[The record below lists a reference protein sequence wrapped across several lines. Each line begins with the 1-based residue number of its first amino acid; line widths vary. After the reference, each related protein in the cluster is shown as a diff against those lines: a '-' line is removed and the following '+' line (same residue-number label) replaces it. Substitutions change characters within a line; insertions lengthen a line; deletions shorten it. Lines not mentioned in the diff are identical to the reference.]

1 MLFPFVDLRLSRRAL
16 TWLGAVLLVAS
27 VRAQTPADSPTV
39 TIKSSVRLVQ
49 VDVIAKDKHGNPVP
63 GLEAKDFTLLDDGK
77 PQKISHLSIERAESS
92 TSVEKA
98 APGSTSQVTPSAF
111 SNRHPENA
119 VPTVILFD
127 VLNTAVEDQPAMRKG
142 LLQSLNGIGE
152 GTPVA
157 LLILGDDLTVV
168 SDFTTSTISLTK
180 AAGSGLGLRPE
191 GFGPPITARKTGN
204 PTRDRMILKATS
216 QAFRVEDHE
225 RGERTLAALNL
236 ISEQLARMR
245 GRKSLLWVTGGLS
258 ASGQATEVEDA
269 IDRLNDANVG
279 VYTVDARGVLLDPGL
294 TAETDTNDLT
304 APVHEERELTRGD
317 VLAVMANSTGGVGYH
332 NTNRLDGAISQALGD
347 RSLVY
352 ALDYYP
358 QHGEW
363 RGKLHKLQVKTS
375 RPGVRLRY
383 RASYR
388 ATLPSAPKVQEQEQL
403 LAEVAASPLEFAG
416 IHFIVEIKP
425 GLAADPEFILHVP
438 AEELQWSANGGK
450 MVASL
455 QVWFVQKLAAGEDL
469 VTTGSKSDF
478 RLSADAYQAAVRD
491 GIAFAS
497 DLTLQR
503 SAAKVRVLL
512 RDGNSGKIG
521 SVDVPVD
528 SNIAAHT
535 AR

>member
-1 MLFPFVDLRLSRRAL
+1 MR
-16 TWLGAVLLVAS
+16 G
-27 VRAQTPADSPTV
+27 QTPADSPTV

-49 VDVIAKDKHGNPVP
+49 VDVIAKDKHGNPVT
-63 GLEAKDFTLLDDGK
+63 GLEAQDFRLFDDGK
-77 PQKISHLSIERAESS
+77 PQKISHLSIEHAESS
-92 TSVEKA
+92 ASVEKI
-98 APGSTSQVTPSAF
+98 APGSTNHPTPTAF
-111 SNRHPENA
+111 SNSHPENT

-127 VLNTAVEDQPAMRKG
+127 VLNTAVEDQPAMKKG
-142 LLQSLNGIGE
+142 LLQSLNGIKE

-180 AAGSGLGLRPE
+180 AAGNGLGLRAE

-225 RGERTLAALNL
+225 RMVRTLAALNL
-236 ISEQLARMR
+236 ICEQLARMR
-245 GRKSLLWVTGGLS
+245 GRKSLVWVSGGLS
-258 ASGQATEVEDA
+258 ASGQTTEVEDA
-269 IDRLNDANVG
+269 IDKLNDANVA
-279 VYTVDARGVLLDPGL
+279 VYTVDARGVLLDPGV

-347 RSLVY
+347 RSVVY
-352 ALDYYP
+352 VLDYYP

-363 RGKLHKLQVKTS
+363 RGKLHKLEVKTS
-375 RPGVRLRY
+375 RPGLRLRY

-388 ATLPSAPKVQEQEQL
+388 ATLPARPNPQEQEQL
-403 LAEVAASPLEFAG
+403 LAEVASSPLDFAG
-416 IHFIVEIKP
+416 IHFTVEVKP
-425 GLAADPEFILHVP
+425 GQAADPGFILHVP
-438 AEELQWSANGGK
+438 AEELQWSADEGK
-450 MVASL
+450 MGASL
-455 QVWFVQKLAAGEDL
+455 QVWFLQKSAAGGDL
-469 VTTGSKSDF
+469 VTTNSHSDF
-478 RLSADAYQAAVRD
+478 RLSPDAYQAALRD
-491 GIAFAS
+491 GIAVAS

-512 RDGNSGKIG
+512 RDGSSGKIG

-528 SNIAAHT
+528 SNIAGQTTH
-535 AR
+535 

>member
-1 MLFPFVDLRLSRRAL
+1 MH
-16 TWLGAVLLVAS
+16 
-27 VRAQTPADSPTV
+27 AQTPADSPTV

-63 GLEAKDFTLLDDGK
+63 GLEAKDFILLDDGK
-77 PQKISHLSIERAESS
+77 LQRINHLSIERAESS
-92 TSVEKA
+92 TSIEKV
-98 APGSTSQVTPSAF
+98 APGSTNRPTPTAF
-111 SNRHPENA
+111 SNSHPENA

-127 VLNTAVEDQPAMRKG
+127 VLNTAVEDQTAMKKG
-142 LLQSLNGIGE
+142 LLQSLNGIKE

-168 SDFTTSTISLTK
+168 SDFTTSTIWLTK
-180 AAGSGLGLRPE
+180 AAGNGLGPRAE

-225 RGERTLAALNL
+225 RALRTLAALNL
-236 ISEQLARMR
+236 ICEQLAPMR

-258 ASGQATEVEDA
+258 ASGQTTEVEDA
-269 IDRLNDANVG
+269 IDKLNEANVA

-304 APVHEERELTRGD
+304 GPVHEERELTRGD
-317 VLAVMANSTGGVGYH
+317 VLAVMASSTGGVGYH

-352 ALDYYP
+352 VLDYYP

-363 RGKLHKLQVKTS
+363 RGKLHKLEVKTS

-383 RASYR
+383 RSSYR
-388 ATLPSAPKVQEQEQL
+388 ATLPARPNPQEQQQL
-403 LAEVAASPLEFAG
+403 LAEVASSPLDFAG
-416 IHFIVEIKP
+416 IHFTVELKP
-425 GLAADPEFILHVP
+425 GHAADPEFVLHVP
-438 AEELQWSANGGK
+438 AEELQWSADDGK
-450 MVASL
+450 MAANL
-455 QVWFVQKLAAGEDL
+455 QVWFVQKRAVGEDL
-469 VTTGSKSDF
+469 VTTGAKSDF
-478 RLSADAYQAAVRD
+478 RLSLDAYQAAERN
-491 GIAFAS
+491 GIAIAS
-497 DLTLQR
+497 DLTVQP

-528 SNIAAHT
+528 SNIAAQPPS
-535 AR
+535 

>member
-1 MLFPFVDLRLSRRAL
+1 MLFPSVDLRLSSRAL
-16 TWLGAVLLVAS
+16 AWLGAALLVS
-27 VRAQTPADSPTV
+27 SMRAQTPADSPTV

-63 GLEAKDFTLLDDGK
+63 GLEAKDFALLDDGK
-77 PQKISHLSIERAESS
+77 PQKISHLAIERAESS

-98 APGSTSQVTPSAF
+98 APGSTNHPTPTAF
-111 SNRHPENA
+111 SNSHPENA

-127 VLNTAVEDQPAMRKG
+127 VLNTAMEDQPAMKKG
-142 LLQSLNGIGE
+142 LLQSLNGIKE

-157 LLILGDDLTVV
+157 LLILGEDLTVV

-180 AAGSGLGLRPE
+180 AAGNGLGLRAE

-225 RGERTLAALNL
+225 RMVRTLAALNL
-236 ISEQLARMR
+236 ICQQLAGMR

-258 ASGQATEVEDA
+258 ASGQTTEVEDA
-269 IDRLNDANVG
+269 IDKLNDANVA

-332 NTNRLDGAISQALGD
+332 NTNRLDGAIRQALGD
-347 RSLVY
+347 RSVVY
-352 ALDYYP
+352 VLDYYP

-363 RGKLHKLQVKTS
+363 RGKLHKLEVKTS

-388 ATLPSAPKVQEQEQL
+388 ATLPARPNPQEQEQL
-403 LAEVAASPLEFAG
+403 LAEVALSPLDFAG
-416 IHFIVEIKP
+416 IRFTVELKH
-425 GLAADPEFILHVP
+425 GRAADPEFVLHVP
-438 AEELQWSANGGK
+438 AEELQWSADEGK
-450 MVASL
+450 MGASL
-455 QVWFVQKLAAGEDL
+455 QVWFLQKSAAGGDL
-469 VTTGSKSDF
+469 VTTNSHSDF
-478 RLSADAYQAAVRD
+478 RLLPDAYQAALRD
-491 GIAFAS
+491 GIAVAS

-503 SAAKVRVLL
+503 SATKVRVLL
-512 RDGNSGKIG
+512 RDGSSGKIG

-528 SNIAAHT
+528 SNIAAQT
-535 AR
+535 TQ

>member
-1 MLFPFVDLRLSRRAL
+1 M
-16 TWLGAVLLVAS
+16 
-27 VRAQTPADSPTV
+27 

-49 VDVIAKDKHGNPVP
+49 VDVIAKDKHGNPIP
-63 GLEAKDFTLLDDGK
+63 DLQAKDFTLVDDGK
-77 PQKISHLSIERAESS
+77 PQKISHLSIERAVSS
-92 TSVEKA
+92 MTSDKA
-98 APGSTSQVTPSAF
+98 TPGSTIQVTPAAF
-111 SNRHPENA
+111 SNSHPESA

-127 VLNTAVEDQPAMRKG
+127 VLNTAAEDQPAMKKG
-142 LLQSLNGIGE
+142 LLQSLNGIKE

-180 AAGSGLGLRPE
+180 VAGNGLGLRAE
-191 GFGPPITARKTGN
+191 GFGPAITARKTGN
-204 PTRDRMILKATS
+204 PTRDRMILKAAS

-225 RGERTLAALNL
+225 RMVRTLAALNV
-236 ISEQLARMR
+236 ICEQLAPVR

-258 ASGQATEVEDA
+258 ASGQSTEVEDA
-269 IDRLNDANVG
+269 IDKLNDANVA

-304 APVHEERELTRGD
+304 APLQEERELGRGD
-317 VLAVMANSTGGVGYH
+317 ILAVVAKSTGGVGYR
-332 NTNRLDGAISQALGD
+332 NTNRLDAAISQALGD

-352 ALDYYP
+352 VLDYYP

-375 RPGVRLRY
+375 RPGVQLRY

-388 ATLPSAPKVQEQEQL
+388 ATLPARPNAQEQQQL
-403 LAEVAASPLEFAG
+403 LAEVAASPLDFAG
-416 IHFIVEIKP
+416 IHFTVELKP
-425 GLAADPEFILHVP
+425 GHAADPEFVLHVP
-438 AEELQWSANGGK
+438 AEELQWSPDEGK

-455 QVWFVQKLAAGEDL
+455 QVWFLQKRASGEDL
-469 VTTGSKSDF
+469 VTTGSKSDL
-478 RLSADAYQAAVRD
+478 RLSTEAYQAAARD
-491 GIAFAS
+491 GLAVAS
-497 DLTLQR
+497 DLVLQR

-512 RDGNSGKIG
+512 RDGKSGKIG

-528 SNIAAHT
+528 SNIAAQT

>member
-1 MLFPFVDLRLSRRAL
+1 M
-16 TWLGAVLLVAS
+16 
-27 VRAQTPADSPTV
+27 

-92 TSVEKA
+92 TGVEKA
-98 APGSTSQVTPSAF
+98 APGSTNHPTPTAF

-127 VLNTAVEDQPAMRKG
+127 VLNTAVEDQPAMKKG
-142 LLQSLNGIGE
+142 LLQSLNGVKE

-180 AAGSGLGLRPE
+180 AAGNGLGLRAE

-216 QAFRVEDHE
+216 QAFRGEDHE
-225 RGERTLAALNL
+225 RMVRTLAALNL
-236 ISEQLARMR
+236 ICKQLAVMR
-245 GRKSLLWVTGGLS
+245 GRKGLIWVTGGLS
-258 ASGQATEVEDA
+258 ASEQATEVEDA
-269 IDRLNDANVG
+269 IDKLNNANVA

-294 TAETDTNDLT
+294 TAATDTNDLT
-304 APVHEERELTRGD
+304 AQLHEEREETRGD
-317 VLAVMANSTGGVGYH
+317 VPAVVASSTGGVSYH

-352 ALDYYP
+352 VLDYYP
-358 QHGEW
+358 QHGNW
-363 RGKLHKLQVKTS
+363 RGKLHKLEVKTS

-383 RASYR
+383 RANYR
-388 ATLPSAPKVQEQEQL
+388 ATLPARPNAQEQQQL
-403 LAEVAASPLEFAG
+403 LAEVASSPLDFAG
-416 IHFIVEIKP
+416 IHFTVELKP
-425 GLAADPEFILHVP
+425 GRAADPEFVLHVP
-438 AEELQWSANGGK
+438 AEELQWSADEGT
-450 MVASL
+450 MAASL
-455 QVWFVQKLAAGEDL
+455 QVWFVQKRAAGEDL
-469 VTTGSKSDF
+469 ITTGSKSDF
-478 RLSADAYQAAVRD
+478 RLSPDAYQAALRD
-491 GIAFAS
+491 GVAIAS
-497 DLTLQR
+497 DLTLQQ
-503 SAAKVRVLL
+503 SAVKVRVLL